1 MAVKADYVNFL
12 RMFLK
17 DLAAN
22 NILLKFQMENDED
35 YLGLYCDLA
44 LSAFN
49 NMPPPVAVFQYVN
62 FPATATLLHR
72 AAMECLI
79 SNDVKKSRNDLTY
92 SDGGITVNDGPKY
105 QYIINVLTRLVET
118 EENYWKQYLIGLNIN
133 MGWGGVSSPYANLHA
148 LNYTNIKTFL
158 SVGF

>member
-1 MAVKADYVNFL
+1 MATKADYTVYL

-22 NILLKFQMENDED
+22 NILLKFQMENEDD
-35 YLGLYCDLA
+35 YLGLYLDMSISA
-44 LSAFN
+44 LNS
-49 NMPPPVAVFQYVN
+49 MPPPVANFQYTN
-62 FPATATLLHR
+62 FPFSATLLHR
-72 AAMECLI
+72 AAYECLL
-79 SNDVKKSRNDLTY
+79 SNDIRKSRNDLTY

-105 QYIINVLTRLVET
+105 QYIIQVLQRLVES
-118 EENYWKQYLIGLNIN
+118 EEQYWKQYLISLNIN
-133 MGWGGVSSPYANLHA
+133 NGWGGVSSPYANLHA